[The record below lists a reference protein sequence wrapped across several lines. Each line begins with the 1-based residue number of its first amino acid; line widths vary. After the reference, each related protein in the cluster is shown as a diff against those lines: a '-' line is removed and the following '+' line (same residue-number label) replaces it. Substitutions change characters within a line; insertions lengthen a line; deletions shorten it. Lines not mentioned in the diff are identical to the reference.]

1 MSASVDD
8 IILAVCP
15 GLAAASNKATFV
27 ELATGRTSSE
37 FYGSN
42 YSLAIALRASHIW
55 VLSVYR
61 AGGSGGAVTSESE
74 NGQSRSYAVFP
85 QTGKYPDLSQT
96 QFGLQLI
103 GVMMGSGPS
112 MGVVT
117 GPDKP
122 AVPPVTYFPA
132 GGGPLGPW

>member
-1 MSASVDD
+1 MSASIDD

-15 GLAAASNKATFV
+15 GLSASSSKATFV
-27 ELATGRTSSE
+27 ELATGRTSSD

-42 YSLAIALRASHIW
+42 YSLAIALRASHMW
-55 VLSVYR
+55 VLSTYR

-74 NGQSRSYAVFP
+74 NGQSRSYAVY
-85 QTGKYPDLSQT
+85 TANGKYRDLSQT
-96 QFGLQLI
+96 QYGLQLI
-103 GVMMGSGPS
+103 DLMLGSGPT

-122 AVPPVTYFPA
+122 TVPPASYFPA